1 MNKRAEKYLLS
12 VVEQNYNEI
21 AEDFSITRER
31 DLLPMVLEIS
41 TKLNIKPGDKILDLG
56 CGNGRLVKS
65 LPVGIS
71 YLGLDNS
78 QKLIKLAQEKYI
90 GENNVFQVKNILNV
104 EEIKKF
110 EFDYIFCL
118 AVFHHL
124 PGEKKQLFFLK
135 QLYKKMDEKTVL
147 ILSVWKLRFGF
158 KFFRLFFK
166 SFFSQLFK
174 GNLLNYG
181 DLLFYGFKQ
190 HSLRYYHAFSIKEL
204 KKIIK
209 KSEFKIM
216 EFNEDKYNYY
226 LILKK

>member
-12 VVEQNYNEI
+12 VVTQNYNDI
-21 AEDFSITRER
+21 AHDFSVSREK
-31 DLLPMVLEIS
+31 DLLPMVLEII
-41 TKLNIKPGDKILDLG
+41 TKLNIKSGDKILDLG

-65 LPVGIS
+65 LPAEVS

-78 QKLIKLAQEKYI
+78 LELIKLAQKKYSNEKNI
-90 GENNVFQVKNILNV
+90 FQNKNILNI
-104 EEIKKF
+104 EEI
-110 EFDYIFCL
+110 ENFDFNYIFCL

-124 PGEKKQLFFLK
+124 PGEKKQLSFLK
-135 QLYKKMDEKTVL
+135 QLYEKMDEKTIL

-158 KFFRLFFK
+158 KFFKIFFK

-174 GNLLNYG
+174 GRVLNYG

-209 KSEFKIM
+209 KSG
-216 EFNEDKYNYY
+216 FNIFNLSEDKYNYY

>member
-12 VVEQNYNEI
+12 VVERNYNEI
-21 AEDFSITRER
+21 AEDFAITRER
-31 DLLPMVLEIS
+31 DLLPMVLEII

-56 CGNGRLVKS
+56 CGNGRLVKN
-65 LPVGIS
+65 LPAGVS

-78 QKLIKLAQEKYI
+78 LNLIKLAQKKYSGEKNI
-90 GENNVFQVKNILNV
+90 FQVKNILNI
-104 EEIKKF
+104 EEIKNF
-110 EFDYIFCL
+110 DFDYIFCL

-135 QLYKKMDEKTVL
+135 QLYEKMDGKTMLV
-147 ILSVWKLRFGF
+147 LSVWKLRFGF
-158 KFFRLFFK
+158 KFFKSFFK

-174 GNLLNYG
+174 GRFLDYG
-181 DLLFYGFKQ
+181 DLLFHGFKQ

-209 KSEFKIM
+209 KSGFRII

-226 LILKK
+226 LILQK